1 MKRLLL
7 LLLLPT
13 TLLSQTY
20 NELMSIDNLDD
31 FKKVM
36 IENKYEFDKVEDDGR
51 VVYGFGLVRD
61 SIKGNGS
68 EKWGSFNKDGSW
80 SLQFNERNTII
91 YKLGDYDDIVESI
104 KEKCSYVDIEERY
117 GYDYVSYKCDESD
130 FDGKIGFMISEG
142 NGYISYFPNKE

>member
-1 MKRLLL
+1 M
-7 LLLLPT
+7 LLPT

-20 NELMSIDNLDD
+20 NELMSINDLDS

-36 IENKYEFDKVEDDGR
+36 IENKYEFDDVDDDGR
-51 VVYGFGLVRD
+51 VIYGFGLVRD
-61 SIKGNGS
+61 SIDGNRS
-68 EKWGSFNKDGSW
+68 EKWGSYGKKSGRW

-104 KEKCSYVDIEERY
+104 KEKCSYVDIENEV
-117 GYDYVSYKCDESD
+117 YVSYKCDESK

-142 NGYISYFPNKE
+142 NGYISYFPNEE